1 MKNLKTLALV
11 ALTAITMFSCKNEA
25 TNTETKAENNTT
37 EIAAADLTTTTFKIE
52 GMTCAMGCAKTIEN
66 KLAGLN
72 GVGEAVVDFE
82 TETATVKFDA
92 SKLTTE
98 NIVSTVEAVAG
109 GDIYKVADVK
119 TSSNKAML
127 DQEKK
132 KGCCSSASKNSKSCS
147 SESKTDKKCCS
158 ADKKTETK
166 KESSKI

>member
-11 ALTAITMFSCKNEA
+11 TLTTIAMVSCKNEA
-25 TNTETKAENNTT
+25 VNTELKPDINTT
-37 EIAAADLTTTTFKIE
+37 EITTADLTTTTFKIE

-66 KLAGLN
+66 KLAGLD
-72 GVGEAVVDFE
+72 GVGEALVDFE

-92 SKLTTE
+92 SKLSTE
-98 NIVSTVEAVAG
+98 SIVSTVEGVAG
-109 GDIYKVADVK
+109 GDLYKVADVK
-119 TSSNKAML
+119 TSSDKAML

-132 KGCCSSASKNSKSCS
+132 KGCCSNTSKESKSCS
-147 SESKTDKKCCS
+147 SESKTDKKSCS